1 MARKLNTLSARM
13 IAVLLLVHA
22 VLLPALFYGM
32 LVVVEN
38 SQKDAFIDTTRI
50 YARIFA
56 DFLESSDTLSSEAEI
71 IRQLDSSIL
80 GGTGIYAALLLDE
93 KLLTSSLMNPQDGT
107 AFNEDFDFGEHGDDV
122 YYLSIPVVRDDS
134 TVVLRMGFDESPT
147 LLQIKDIKWTVVI
160 ILLAYLV
167 ISL

>member
-1 MARKLNTLSARM
+1 MQKRGQASRQSR
-13 IAVLLLVHA
+13 I
-22 VLLPALFYGM
+22 YGKKT
-32 LVVVEN
+32 N
-38 SQKDAFIDTTRI
+38 

-80 GGTGIYAALLLDE
+80 GGTGIYAALQLND
-93 KLLTSSLMNPQDGT
+93 KLLTSSLMDPQDGT

-147 LLQIKDIKWTVVI
+147 LLQIKDIVG
-160 ILLAYLV
+160 AAA
-167 ISL
+167 